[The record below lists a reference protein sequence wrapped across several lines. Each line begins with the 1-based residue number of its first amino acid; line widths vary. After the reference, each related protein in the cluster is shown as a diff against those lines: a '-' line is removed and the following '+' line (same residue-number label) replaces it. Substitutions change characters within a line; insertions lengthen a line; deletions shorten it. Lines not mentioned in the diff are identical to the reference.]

1 MKHRKFYQT
10 LKAACAAGILLCT
23 ASCSGDEAV
32 MEMPEPQAPVEGL
45 PSGWVTAR
53 GELNTS
59 LTGYVGEDDASLRG
73 NDEEQSVSRTAY
85 DGASA
90 ATRAEAPTWNDGEKI
105 YFLIESG
112 QDKIPVVAVYSK
124 VFDAWSFS
132 HDASADIPA
141 SGTMRGCYFEGTTRS
156 DFTGVALADTGQV
169 YIDAKAQYTYQDES
183 FSVSVN
189 LKPSYVRMRF
199 AGLQGQGVFFFSGI
213 NRVVSFDASTYTFE
227 QQPVTC
233 ILKASTEA
241 VDGKYF
247 TPYVYGYLNAENK
260 ISIST
265 GAYAYSRMLA
275 AGTLSSGESGWMNM
289 PSDNYIPKG
298 WMATDDNP
306 FSFSVSANGLSVS
319 ANGVSFNMILV
330 EHGTFQMGST
340 YNSNEQPVHS
350 VTLTRD
356 YYMGETEVTQ
366 ELWRAVMGSNP
377 SYYTGTQRP
386 VERVTWNDCQSFIT
400 ELNSLTGLTFRLPTE
415 AEWEFAARGGNQ
427 SQGYTYS
434 GSNTI
439 GNVACYSGNY
449 SSGHNVVKSKA
460 PNELGLYDMSGNVW
474 EWCQDWY
481 DFYYYSSSPSTD
493 PTGPASGSDRVLRG
507 GGWDFDATCCRVAYR
522 HSYMPSDT
530 YYYSGF
536 RLALSGFH

>member
-90 ATRAEAPTWNDGEKI
+90 VTRAEAPTWNDGEKI

-199 AGLQGQGVFFFSGI
+199 AGLQGQSVFFSGL

-227 QQPVTC
+227 QQPVIC
-233 ILKASTEA
+233 SLKASTEA

-260 ISIST
+260 IIIFT
-265 GAYAYSRMLA
+265 GAYAYSRSFT
-275 AGTLSSGESGWMNM
+275 AGTLSSGESGWMTM

-298 WMATDDNP
+298 WMATEVP
-306 FSFSVSANGLSVS
+306 SALSLS

-330 EHGTFQMGST
+330 ESGTFQMGST
-340 YNSNEQPVHS
+340 TNSNEQPVHS
-350 VTLTRD
+350 VTLTND

-366 ELWRAVMGSNP
+366 ELWQAVMGSNP
-377 SYYTGTQRP
+377 SSYTGTQRP
-386 VERVTWNDCQSFIT
+386 VECVSWNDCQSFIT
-400 ELNSLTGLTFRLPTE
+400 KLNSLTGLTFRLPTE

-449 SSGHNVVKSKA
+449 SSGHNVVKSKS
-460 PNELGLYDMSGNVW
+460 PNELGLYDMSGNVY

-481 DFYYYSSSPSTD
+481 GSSYYSSSPSTD
-493 PTGPASGSDRVLRG
+493 PTGPASGSYRVLRG
-507 GGWDFDATCCRVAYR
+507 GSWSNNATLCRVAYR
-522 HSYMPSDT
+522 YNSTPSNT
-530 YYYSGF
+530 VNYYGF
-536 RLALSGFH
+536 RLALSGSH